1 MQANKAKSSNHDNNS
16 LAIIEECLDRI
27 YLSRRANLLTKARK
41 FKERQARK
49 LQSLPHQHR
58 ATQQKEDASVL
69 DNYSDNQILEELD
82 MKFKA
87 PPLVAAAVVMVEKKE
102 VPKVNYDEQD
112 SSAMEILREFCD
124 ELTLITEDSP
134 MRIPDDDFRGEHCD
148 ALIHKYLTSELDKMM
163 ATRTVSKVRKHLAG
177 IIEQFAASEDVGKLN
192 KLMEAAIKDCHS
204 SPTAA
209 YRQQQALP
217 KVQNDTP
224 STAPAAGK
232 NKAAPEPQADQA
244 ASLPNIASK
253 TNSNTA
259 PLKSA
264 LKQTSAPEAT
274 ANNNNNPNTTATKS
288 AADPSADKAKVEK
301 QRIKA
306 QYEQLMALKKK
317 TENHP
322 DDTAIDQYSAL
333 HADIQSVIDSIQQRP
348 AAPAETKTTRKGAK

>member
-1 MQANKAKSSNHDNNS
+1 MQAKSNNHDNNS

-58 ATQQKEDASVL
+58 AIQQKEDASIL

-87 PPLVAAAVVMVEKKE
+87 PPLVAAPVVMVEKKE
-102 VPKVNYDEQD
+102 VPKANYDEQD

-124 ELTLITEDSP
+124 ELTLIIEDSP

-177 IIEQFAASEDVGKLN
+177 IVEQFAASENVDKLN
-192 KLMEAAIKDCHS
+192 KLMEAAVKDCNS

-209 YRQQQALP
+209 FRQQQALP
-217 KVQNDTP
+217 KVQTD
-224 STAPAAGK
+224 APNAAAAAGK
-232 NKAAPEPQADQA
+232 SKAAPEPQVDKA
-244 ASLPNIASK
+244 ASLPIIAPK
-253 TNSNTA
+253 TSVTAA

-264 LKQTSAPEAT
+264 LKQTPAPE
-274 ANNNNNPNTTATKS
+274 PNITATKT
-288 AADPSADKAKVEK
+288 AADPSADKAKLEK

-348 AAPAETKTTRKGAK
+348 AAPAETKPAKKGAK